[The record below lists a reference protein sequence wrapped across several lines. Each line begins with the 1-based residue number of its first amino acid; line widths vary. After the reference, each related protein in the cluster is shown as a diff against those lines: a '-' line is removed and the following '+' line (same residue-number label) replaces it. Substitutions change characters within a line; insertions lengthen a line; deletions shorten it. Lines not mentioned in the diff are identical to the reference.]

1 MSKRI
6 IVVGAGAWGG
16 WAAFHLQKAGCQVT
30 LIDKGGPGHTLA
42 GSGGKTRII
51 RLAYG
56 GSEVYTNLTE
66 QSLHLWEHYTQEWD
80 EDLYHPKGALWMFRG
95 IPSTY
100 ADLSVPLMKRK
111 GYALEQL
118 PLADLPARYPE
129 IDFSD
134 VTDAYWEPKAGYLEA
149 SRSCGV
155 VKDKFVELGGR
166 YLESSVSELI
176 SNDGEVRAV
185 KLDSGDVLEADQFV
199 LACGPWLKQ
208 LVPEMEQ
215 YIHVT
220 RQEVYYFDAPSN
232 FYGLPIWVEFREGDQ
247 MFYGIPDHFG
257 QGFKF
262 AYDERTWELDLV
274 NDHREVTEEI
284 LAKMKKVL
292 VNRFP
297 VLAEAKVLKHHTC
310 VYENS
315 SDGDFIIDQMPG
327 NSNAIMLAGSS
338 GHGFKMGP
346 AMGQLISEHILSAKP
361 IPSEFSLDRF
371 SSSNSRK
378 SPYEV

>member
-1 MSKRI
+1 MPKSI

-16 WAAFHLQKAGCQVT
+16 WTAFHLQKAGCQVT
-30 LIDKGGPGHTLA
+30 LIDKGGPGNALA

-56 GSEVYTNLTE
+56 GSEVYTDLAE
-66 QSLHLWEHYTQEWD
+66 QSLNLWEHFTQEWG

-95 IPSTY
+95 IPSAY

-111 GYALEQL
+111 GYTLEQL
-118 PLADLPARYPE
+118 SLADLPAKYPE

-149 SRSCGV
+149 SRACGV
-155 VKDKFVELGGR
+155 VKDKFIALGGK
-166 YLESSVSELI
+166 YLEIGVTELI
-176 SNDGEVRAV
+176 SDDGKVRAV
-185 KLDSGDVLEADQFV
+185 KLDSGEVLDADQFV

-208 LVPEMEQ
+208 LVPQMEQ

-220 RQEVYYFDAPSN
+220 RQEVYYFDALAN
-232 FYGLPIWVEFREGDQ
+232 YYDLPIWVEFRESDQ

-262 AYDERTWELDLV
+262 AYDERTWGLDPD
-274 NDHREVTEEI
+274 NDHREVTPEI
-284 LAKMKKVL
+284 LSKMKKVL

-297 VLAEAKVLKHHTC
+297 ALATSKVLKHHTC

-315 SDGDFIIDQMPG
+315 SDGDFIIDEVPG
-327 NSNAIMLAGSS
+327 VTNALMLAGSS

-346 AMGQLISEHILSAKP
+346 AIGQLISEHVLSAKP
-361 IPSEFSLDRF
+361 IPREFSLDRF
-371 SSSNSRK
+371 SGSESRK
-378 SPYEV
+378 SQYEV